1 MLLLSEDRQ
10 LIDQLQANLD
20 RLKQRFD
27 RGIHVQDAVNIASL
41 EATLRQYETSVKRQE
56 AMLRQQEATLR
67 QHGKI

>member
-27 RGIHVQDAVNIASL
+27 RGIHIQNAVNIASL
-41 EATLRQYETSVKRQE
+41 EAMLKQYEASVKRQE
-56 AMLRQQEATLR
+56 VTLR

>member
-27 RGIHVQDAVNIASL
+27 RGIHIQNAVNIASL
-41 EATLRQYETSVKRQE
+41 EAMLKQYEASVKRQE